1 MYQSALRVLCLSLA
15 LLVSAC
21 ERGAD
26 TSTAAPAA
34 SLPAASAAPLA
45 DGYGDLVALHREF
58 RAFVPPRVIDGVPDH
73 TPAAMQA
80 QHAALTDYMARL
92 EAIDDSAWPIEQRVD
107 YMIVLAEMRGV
118 DFEHRV
124 LAPWRRDPSYY
135 STVNLGF
142 GPKLHGTIS
151 FPELPVESAE
161 ALEALAIA
169 LRAVPPTLA
178 QARSNL
184 TELKGDLAQL
194 GLTRKRIE
202 RNMYERF
209 ATALAEHHPE
219 LEPAATAARVAI
231 EEFIAWLE
239 VAGPAAPRHGGI
251 GKEDYNWFLRYV
263 LLYPYDWDQ
272 MMVLGEREYERA
284 MAFLTLEEH
293 RNRATPLTEPAD
305 TAAEFERRRETADA
319 QLLAFL
325 RDEEILTVPEYVV
338 PERNTG
344 PYILPGDRDPTSR
357 GPFEAPIVRHF
368 FRQTEDREP
377 LPLRAHNVPGHLMD
391 QLMAARDERPIR
403 GQGLLHFMGANR
415 AEGWSYYLEWMIQQ
429 TGLLAD
435 KPGARTVNGVLQ
447 AKRAAR
453 IRPELMLQ
461 SNAWTFDEALVDL
474 TTRTPRWMPLDD
486 QIASYD
492 LEMYLRQP
500 GLGVNYPIGRMQ
512 VEQILAERKR
522 ELGDQFNLQQFHDE
536 FVAAGMIPIS
546 LIRWQM
552 TGRDDQIVTMRRTD
566 SEPRN

>member
-1 MYQSALRVLCLSLA
+1 MYKLTLRVLYLPLA
-15 LLVSAC
+15 LLLVACGQADDGATTTPPGTPASSDSVQVS
-21 ERGAD
+21 G
-26 TSTAAPAA
+26 
-34 SLPAASAAPLA
+34 
-45 DGYGDLVALHREF
+45 GYRDLVTLHEEF
-58 RAFVPPRVIDGVPDH
+58 RAFVPPRVVDGVPDH

-80 QHAALTDYMARL
+80 QHAALSEFMARL

-142 GPKLHGTIS
+142 GPKLYGTIS
-151 FPELPVESAE
+151 FPDLPVASAE
-161 ALEALAIA
+161 TLEALAVK
-169 LRAVPPTLA
+169 LRAVPGILA

-184 TELKGDLAQL
+184 SELKGDLAQL
-194 GLTRKRIE
+194 GLARKRIE
-202 RNMYERF
+202 RNMYDRF
-209 ATALAEHHPE
+209 AAALSEHHPE
-219 LEPAATAARVAI
+219 LVPAATEARLAL
-231 EEFIAWLE
+231 EDFIAWLE

-251 GKEDYNWFLRYV
+251 GKDDYNWFLRYV

-305 TAAEFERRRETADA
+305 TAEEFERRRETADA

-325 RDEEILTVPEYVV
+325 AEEKILTVPEYVV
-338 PERNTG
+338 PERNIG

-391 QLMAARDERPIR
+391 QRMAARDERAIR

-415 AEGWSYYLEWMIQQ
+415 AEGWAYYLEWMIQQ

-461 SNAWTFDEALVDL
+461 SNDWTFDEALVDL

-486 QIASYD
+486 QIAIYD

-500 GLGVNYPIGRMQ
+500 GLGVNYPIGRIQ
-512 VEQILAERKR
+512 VEQILAERMR
-522 ELGDQFNLQQFHDE
+522 DLGDKFNLQQFHDE

-552 TGRDDQIVTMRRTD
+552 TGRDDQIATMRRID
-566 SEPRN
+566 